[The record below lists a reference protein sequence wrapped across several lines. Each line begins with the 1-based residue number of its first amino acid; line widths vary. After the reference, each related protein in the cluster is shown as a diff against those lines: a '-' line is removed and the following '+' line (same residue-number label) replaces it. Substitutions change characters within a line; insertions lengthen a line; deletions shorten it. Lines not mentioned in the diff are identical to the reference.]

1 VTQLVHCHA
10 KQTPLEKRLER
21 LRNDF
26 DNSVLL
32 GTTRRILEGIV

>member
-26 DNSVLL
+26 VQ
-32 GTTRRILEGIV
+32 